1 MHYLDKTITLKCNIK
16 SIMMENLSLKEKV
29 ISELENLISQS
40 TPNRENSQKLKNLHV
55 AILKKY
61 YNASDVSIDYHRKR
75 VAMDIIMDDSVYDPK
90 KVNTYLPTL
99 HANLLFQNLNDFLK
113 SCLDKDHKSLA
124 FYASLI
130 RAFTNKEVSLMAV

>member
-1 MHYLDKTITLKCNIK
+1 
-16 SIMMENLSLKEKV
+16 MENSKLTEKV
-29 ISELENLISQS
+29 LSEIESLISQS
-40 TPNRENSQKLKNLHV
+40 NPNQEITQKFKNLHV

-75 VAMDIIMDDSVYDPK
+75 VAMDIIMDDSAYDPK

-99 HANLLFQNLNDFLK
+99 RANLFFKNLNDFLK

-124 FYASLI
+124 LYATLI
-130 RAFTNKEVSLMAV
+130 RSFHHKEPSLVAL